1 MPNLPISQLPAAGS
15 LTGAELF
22 AIVQDGITKQTT
34 LNDVSTFGTGSFM
47 ITGSISGPVIT
58 FTKGDGNTFN
68 LNLTPGGGF
77 PLNYGLFNQTG
88 SSAPVSGSTHISGS
102 LIGGGVGTL
111 TVPANGFSKGDAFQA
126 TFSGIINAQNNKTLE
141 ITIKAGNIV
150 LADTGVITMPGIT
163 EDKRW
168 RMDIDFSINEIG
180 GAGVASIATAG
191 TISFRTDSSG
201 DVITEIFSTV
211 NNTTFDTTVSNTL
224 AVEAE
229 WGNSPSD
236 LSSIYS
242 KLFTLLKVY

>member
-15 LTGAELF
+15 LTGTELF
-22 AIVQDGITKQTT
+22 AAVQSGVTTYTT

-58 FTKGDGNTFN
+58 FTKGDGSTFN

-88 SSAPVSGSTHISGS
+88 SSAPVSGSTHVSGS

-111 TVPANGFSKGDAFQA
+111 TIPANGFSKGDAFQA

-141 ITIKAGNIV
+141 ITVKAGNIV

-163 EDKRW
+163 GDKRW
-168 RMDIDFSINEIG
+168 RMDLDFSINEIG

-201 DVITEIFSTV
+201 DVVTEIFSTV

-224 AVEAE
+224 VVEAE
-229 WGNSPSD
+229 WGNSPSN

>member
-1 MPNLPISQLPAAGS
+1 MPNLPISQLPTADA
-15 LTGAELF
+15 LTGPELF

-58 FTKGDGNTFN
+58 FTKGDGSTFN

-88 SSAPVSGSTHISGS
+88 SSAPVSGSTHVSGS

-111 TVPANGFSKGDAFQA
+111 TIPANGFSKGDAFQA

-163 EDKRW
+163 GDKRW

-229 WGNSPSD
+229 WGNSPSN

>member
-15 LTGAELF
+15 LTGTELF
-22 AIVQDGITKQTT
+22 AVVQNSTTKQTT

-58 FTKGDGNTFN
+58 FTKGDGSTFN

-88 SSAPVSGSTHISGS
+88 SSAPISGSTHISGS

-111 TVPANGFSKGDAFQA
+111 TIPANGFSRGDAFQA
-126 TFSGIINAQNNKTLE
+126 TFSGEISAQNNKTLE
-141 ITIKAGNIV
+141 ITIKAGSIL

-163 EDKRW
+163 NKNW
-168 RMDIDFSINEIG
+168 RMDIDFSINQIG

-191 TISFRTDSSG
+191 TVTFRTDSSG
-201 DVITEIFSTV
+201 DVVTEIFSTI
-211 NNTTFDTTVSNTL
+211 NNTTFDTTVNNTL
-224 AVEAE
+224 VVTAT

-242 KLFTLLKVY
+242 QLFTLLKVY

>member
-1 MPNLPISQLPAAGS
+1 MPNLPISQLPAAAP
-15 LTGAELF
+15 LTGSELF
-22 AIVQDGITKQTT
+22 AIVQEGVTKQ
-34 LNDVSTFGTGSFM
+34 VSLSSVVTSLST
-47 ITGSISGPVIT
+47 
-58 FTKGDGNTFN
+58 
-68 LNLTPGGGF
+68 
-77 PLNYGLFNQTG
+77 NYGLFNQTG
-88 SSAPVSGSTHISGS
+88 SSAPVSGSTHVSGS

-111 TVPANGFSKGDAFQA
+111 TIPANGFSKGDAFQA

-163 EDKRW
+163 GDKRW

-211 NNTTFDTTVSNTL
+211 NNTTFDTTISNTL
-224 AVEAE
+224 VVEAE

>member
-15 LTGAELF
+15 LTGTEVF
-22 AIVQDGITKQTT
+22 AVVQNSTTKQTT

-58 FTKGDGNTFN
+58 FTKGDGSTFN

-88 SSAPVSGSTHISGS
+88 SSAPVSGSTHVSGS

-111 TVPANGFSKGDAFQA
+111 TIPANGFSKGDAFQA

-141 ITIKAGNIV
+141 ITVKAGNIV

-163 EDKRW
+163 GDKRW
-168 RMDIDFSINEIG
+168 RMDLDFSINEIG

-201 DVITEIFSTV
+201 DVVTEIFSTV

-224 AVEAE
+224 VVEAE

-236 LSSIYS
+236 LCSIYS

>member
-1 MPNLPISQLPAAGS
+1 MPNLPISQLPSASA
-15 LTGAELF
+15 LTGTEVF
-22 AIVQDGITKQTT
+22 AIVQDSTTKQTT

-58 FTKGDGNTFN
+58 FTKGNGSTFN

-111 TVPANGFSKGDAFQA
+111 TVPANGFAKGDAYQG
-126 TFSGIINAQNNKTLE
+126 TFSGVINAQNNKTLRV
-141 ITIKAGNIV
+141 TVKSLNV
-150 LADTGVITMPGIT
+150 LLADTGVITMPGIT
-163 EDKRW
+163 GDKKW
-168 RMDIDFSINEIG
+168 RMDIDFSIRQIG
-180 GAGVASIATAG
+180 AAGVASIATAG

-201 DVITEIFSTV
+201 DVVTEIFSDV
-211 NNTTFDTTVSNTL
+211 NTTTFDTTINNTL
-224 AVEAE
+224 VVEAT
-229 WGNSPSD
+229 WGGSPTD
-236 LSSIYS
+236 LCSIYS